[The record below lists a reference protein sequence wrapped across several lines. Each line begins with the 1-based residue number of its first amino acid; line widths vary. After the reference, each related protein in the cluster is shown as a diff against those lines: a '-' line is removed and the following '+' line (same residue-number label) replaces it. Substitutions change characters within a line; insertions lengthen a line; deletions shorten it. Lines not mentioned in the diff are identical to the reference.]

1 MDINDVEYID
11 VVVSIPA
18 NAVKMEILVD
28 FYGDGE
34 INSARGEYDFDD
46 IRECEETLEKYI
58 NGDLPKYVIT
68 EKGLDY
74 LKYLEENNLI

>member
-1 MDINDVEYID
+1 MDMNDVKYID

-28 FYGDGE
+28 FYANGE
-34 INSARGEYDFDD
+34 INKCSGEYDFND

-58 NGDLPKYVIT
+58 SGELPKYVIT
-68 EKGLDY
+68 EEGRNY

>member
-1 MDINDVEYID
+1 MDVNDVKYTDI
-11 VVVSIPA
+11 VVSIPA

-28 FYGDGE
+28 FYANGE
-34 INSARGEYDFDD
+34 INKARGEYDFND

-58 NGDLPKYVIT
+58 SGDLPKYVLT
-68 EKGLDY
+68 EEGSNY

>member
-28 FYGDGE
+28 FYENGE
-34 INSARGEYDFDD
+34 INQACGEYDFDD
-46 IRECEETLEKYI
+46 IRECEEILEKYI
-58 NGDLPKYVIT
+58 SGDLPKYVIT
-68 EKGLDY
+68 EKGHDY

>member
-18 NAVKMEILVD
+18 NAIKMEILVD
-28 FYGDGE
+28 FYANDE
-34 INSARGEYDFDD
+34 IHKACGEYDFND

-68 EKGLDY
+68 EEGRDY
-74 LKYLEENNLI
+74 LEYLEENNLI